1 VTGSHFPPPAGFP
14 RRCAGFSLLEV
25 LVAFAILALALGV
38 LFQIFGLG
46 MRNTVLAE
54 EYSRATLLAESKLA
68 AVGVETPLEQGA
80 SGGTIDDKYS
90 WRATVQPHVMDQ
102 EESALPQRFQPVDVT
117 VEVFWGAAGR
127 EHSVALS
134 TLRLVSSQP

>member
-1 VTGSHFPPPAGFP
+1 MAAPS
-14 RRCAGFSLLEV
+14 CAGFSLLEV

-38 LFQIFGLG
+38 LFQIFALG

-68 AVGVETPLEQGA
+68 TVGVEAPLEQGVTA
-80 SGGTIDDKYS
+80 GAIDDTYS
-90 WRATVQPHVMDQ
+90 WRATVQPHVVD
-102 EESALPQRFQPVDVT
+102 EGEDPALPQRFEPVDVT
-117 VEVFWGAAGR
+117 VAVLWGEAGR

-134 TLRLVSSQP
+134 TLRLVRRQP